1 MPNFSETL
9 VSVGSFGSKK
19 ISKKLPLKKLLKL
32 TPEQQTPV
40 PIKYSDKGVNATTT
54 ATTTHSIYSSTDRPE
69 NLTSI
74 SPSQSKSTASKE
86 PPVPSHGKSM
96 KLRLTLCFAY
106 HGFNSVARGVQ
117 SGICYAL
124 TYRFLAQSRNSILF
138 RFNSFQ
144 VMALKF
150 TNFLSLFINDS

>member
-1 MPNFSETL
+1 MLS
-9 VSVGSFGSKK
+9 
-19 ISKKLPLKKLLKL
+19 KL
-32 TPEQQTPV
+32 TPERQTSVPV
-40 PIKYSDKGVNATTT
+40 KYSDKGGNATAT

-74 SPSQSKSTASKE
+74 SPNQSKSTASKE

-96 KLRLTLCFAY
+96 KLRVTLCFAY

-124 TYRFLAQSRNSILF
+124 TYRFLAESRNSILF

-150 TNFLSLFINDS
+150 TNFLSLLMTVKMILKPNFLF